1 MCLFLGS
8 EWFSPFYHSTRYQW
22 SYIENKAKDVR
33 RVLCSKKNRRKLTE
47 YRVRDRIIS
56 FIFGTWLCLGICK
69 WINLCII
76 FIRIVWMAE
85 NITLFCNCPLLF
97 PTEFILDLPL
107 RVDGSYIA
115 LITNTLDSNSLRWS
129 DLLFMLLGS
138 KTLADLDD

>member
-1 MCLFLGS
+1 
-8 EWFSPFYHSTRYQW
+8 
-22 SYIENKAKDVR
+22 
-33 RVLCSKKNRRKLTE
+33 
-47 YRVRDRIIS
+47 
-56 FIFGTWLCLGICK
+56 
-69 WINLCII
+69 
-76 FIRIVWMAE
+76 MAE